1 MTEGAGNIYLW
12 FKALHVISVIAWM
25 AGLLYLPRLFV
36 YHCDAPVGSQSSET
50 FKVMEG
56 RLVRAI
62 MTPAMMATWLFGLAL
77 LAASPAVD
85 WGSGWLHLK
94 LFLVVVM
101 SGLHGMMARWRREFL
116 GDRNHHTA
124 RFYRIANEV
133 PTVLMIAIVLTVV
146 IKPF

>member
-1 MTEGAGNIYLW
+1 MTESVGTIYLW
-12 FKALHVISVIAWM
+12 FKALHIISVIAWM

-50 FKVMEG
+50 FKVMET
-56 RLVRAI
+56 RLVQAI
-62 MTPAMMATWLFGLAL
+62 MTPAMLATWLFGLAL

-94 LFLVVVM
+94 LFLVIVM

-116 GDRNHHTA
+116 VDRNRHTA
-124 RFYRIANEV
+124 RFYRIVNEV
-133 PTVLMIAIVLTVV
+133 PTALMIAIVLTVI

>member
-1 MTEGAGNIYLW
+1 MTESVGTIYLW
-12 FKALHVISVIAWM
+12 FKALHIISVIAWM

-36 YHCDAPVGSQSSET
+36 YHCDAPVGSVSSET
-50 FKVMEG
+50 FKVMER
-56 RLVRAI
+56 RLARAI
-62 MTPAMMATWLFGLAL
+62 MTPAMLATWLFGLAL

-94 LFLVVVM
+94 LFLVIVM

-116 GDRNHHTA
+116 VDRNRHTA
-124 RFYRIANEV
+124 RFYRIVNEV
-133 PTVLMIAIVLTVV
+133 PTVLMVAIVLTVI

>member
-1 MTEGAGNIYLW
+1 MIEFSDIAYLW
-12 FKALHVISVIAWM
+12 FKVFHIISVIAWM

-36 YHCDAPVGSQSSET
+36 YHCDAPVGSQFSET
-50 FKVMEG
+50 FKVMER
-56 RLVRAI
+56 RLLRVI
-62 MTPAMMATWLFGLAL
+62 MTPAMLTTWLFGLAL

-94 LFLVVVM
+94 LFLVIVM
-101 SGLHGMMARWRREFL
+101 RGLHGMLARWRREFL
-116 GDRNHHTA
+116 VDRNRHTA

-133 PTVLMIAIVLTVV
+133 PTVLMVAIVLTVI

>member
-1 MTEGAGNIYLW
+1 VTEGVSNIYLW

-62 MTPAMMATWLFGLAL
+62 MTPAMLATWLFGLAL

-101 SGLHGMMARWRREFL
+101 SGLHGMMTRWRREFL
-116 GDRNHHTA
+116 VDRNHHTA
-124 RFYRIANEV
+124 RFYRIVNEV
-133 PTVLMIAIVLTVV
+133 PAALMIAIVLTVI

>member
-1 MTEGAGNIYLW
+1 MTEDVGTIYLW
-12 FKALHVISVIAWM
+12 LKALHVISVIAWM
-25 AGLLYLPRLFV
+25 AGLFYLPRLFV

-62 MTPAMMATWLFGLAL
+62 MTPAMLATWLFGLAL

-101 SGLHGMMARWRREFL
+101 SGLHGMMARWLREFL
-116 GDRNHHTA
+116 VDRNHHTA
-124 RFYRIANEV
+124 RFYRIINEV
-133 PTVLMIAIVLTVV
+133 PTVLMVAIVLTVV